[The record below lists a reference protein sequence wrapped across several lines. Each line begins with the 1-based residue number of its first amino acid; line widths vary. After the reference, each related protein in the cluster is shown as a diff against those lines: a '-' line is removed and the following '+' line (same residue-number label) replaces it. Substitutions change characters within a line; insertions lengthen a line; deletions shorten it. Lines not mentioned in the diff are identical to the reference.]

1 MGKINILD
9 KHTAELIAAGEVVE
23 RPSSVVKE
31 LLENSID
38 AGADKI
44 TVEIQHG
51 GISFLRIT
59 DNGCGILKEDIRNA
73 FKRNATSKISTET
86 DLEKIGTLGF
96 RGEALASIS
105 SVSKV
110 QLITKSEEEDWG
122 SVYVIE
128 GGEEKSFDDAGCPDG
143 TTFIMRDLFYNVPAR
158 YKFLKKD
165 ISEGNAVAGVIDR
178 LALSHPEISFTF
190 IRDNKNVLK
199 TSGDGKLLSAIY
211 SVYGRDFA
219 NSLIPVD
226 YELNGMHLV
235 GYISKPS
242 KGRANR
248 NMQNTFINGRF
259 VKSRTI
265 SVALEEACKGS
276 VMVGKFPSCVLNLQI
291 SPEAVDVNVHP
302 SKIEVRFIN
311 ERPVFDT
318 VYHGIKSA
326 LLKGDSR
333 KQAVFSRKATDDL
346 KKVNPFNLAG
356 KVIKDNNDFQSG
368 IGKGSENTGNYSA
381 SSEVNSKSVF
391 DELDISTKKS
401 SSFGKGT
408 MTLSDIS
415 SPKKAYFDL
424 LNNQI
429 KSPGKNSNKN
439 DFSQESLN
447 DYGIEKGEN
456 EFSFDTENSS
466 VKSDFE
472 KDNSKESINEND
484 VSKKAE
490 TAFNPIELLD
500 LSEEEKDNKQNSF
513 EENKSTEN
521 NSDLS
526 EDLTNPEFSEEKH
539 TISTLIDDDKK
550 SFRYIGEAMN
560 TYIIVET
567 DNNKLV
573 LIDKHAA
580 HERII
585 FEKLKKEKG
594 RGSVQML
601 LVPITVTLEKSE
613 YNAAIQH
620 LDMLNEVG
628 FEVENFGNGTV
639 IVRSAPSYLS
649 NTDIESTIVEICGHI
664 AEQRKEIISEHM
676 EWIYHNIS
684 CRAAIKAGNKST
696 PKELIDIA
704 EQVFS
709 DDNIRYCPHG
719 RPVCIELSKYE
730 IEKQFGR
737 V

>member
-1 MGKINILD
+1 MGRINVLD

-38 AGADKI
+38 AGADNI

-51 GISFLRIT
+51 GIDFLRIT
-59 DNGCGILKEDIRNA
+59 DNGHGILREDVRNA
-73 FKRNATSKISTET
+73 FKRNATSKIAVES

-110 QLITKSEEEDWG
+110 QLITKAIEEEVG
-122 SVYVIE
+122 TAFEIN
-128 GGEEKSFDDAGCPDG
+128 GGEEISFKDAGCPNG

-165 ISEGNAVAGVIDR
+165 VSEGNAVAGVIDKI
-178 LALSHPEISFTF
+178 ALSHPDIAITF
-190 IRDNKNVLK
+190 IRDGKQALK

-226 YELNGMHLV
+226 YELNGMKLT
-235 GYISKPS
+235 GYASKPAN
-242 KGRANR
+242 GRANR

-259 VKSRTI
+259 VKSKTM
-265 SVALEEACKGS
+265 SVALDEAFRGS
-276 VMVGKFPSCVLNLQI
+276 IIVGKFPSSVLNLEI

-302 SKIEVRFIN
+302 SKIEVRFVN
-311 ERPVFDT
+311 ERPVFDI

-326 LLKGDSR
+326 LLRNDTR
-333 KQAVFSRKATDDL
+333 KEAIINTPARESVKR
-346 KKVNPFNLAG
+346 VNPFELAG
-356 KVIKDNNDFQSG
+356 KVIDQSQVKTEKPIAPQHKDNTVEQH
-368 IGKGSENTGNYSA
+368 
-381 SSEVNSKSVF
+381 SVF
-391 DELDISTKKS
+391 EELDVPKS
-401 SSFGKGT
+401 SS
-408 MTLSDIS
+408 
-415 SPKKAYFDL
+415 KKPF
-424 LNNQI
+424 N
-429 KSPGKNSNKN
+429 SVFTGKNTVSDSNIAKKN
-439 DFSQESLN
+439 YYSFVTDVSAKPNADEEINADNSAKEEIKPAEN
-447 DYGIEKGEN
+447 IVKNVETVSENIEK
-456 EFSFDTENSS
+456 
-466 VKSDFE
+466 
-472 KDNSKESINEND
+472 
-484 VSKKAE
+484 
-490 TAFNPIELLD
+490 
-500 LSEEEKDNKQNSF
+500 
-513 EENKSTEN
+513 
-521 NSDLS
+521 
-526 EDLTNPEFSEEKH
+526 SEEK
-539 TISTLIDDDKK
+539 TVEVIKPNYLPKQENYEIKTLIDEDKK
-550 SFRYIGEAMN
+550 SFRFIGEAMN

-585 FEKLKKEKG
+585 FEKLKKEQG
-594 RGSVQML
+594 NGIAQML
-601 LVPITVTLEKSE
+601 LMPVTVTLEKNE
-613 YNAAIQH
+613 YSVAIENID
-620 LDMLNEVG
+620 LFNEVG
-628 FEVENFGNGTV
+628 FEVEDFGNSSI
-639 IVRSAPSYLS
+639 IVRSAPSYLR
-649 NTDIESTIVEICGHI
+649 NDDIQDTVIEICTHI
-664 AEQRKEIISEHM
+664 ADNRKVIISEHM

-684 CRAAIKAGNKST
+684 CRSAIKAGNKST
-696 PKELIDIA
+696 AEELIDIA
-704 EQVFS
+704 QKVFS